1 MAKRSA
7 QRIIDERLKRQR
19 RDGYREANAKA
30 LQKAAQKAEEI
41 IEEVQFTPYRAS
53 ATTVQFTPSSAS
65 ASSHHPVPVQSNLAE
80 QVKNAK
86 DKLAKGALGIVSL
99 TGSQRKD
106 LLQKVEFGKD
116 HAEVN
121 EQWKKDQM
129 VNLFRSD
136 KTCSKGYWATHENVY
151 EKSES
156 TTERRLNGYGT
167 KLLGNI

>member
-1 MAKRSA
+1 MAKRTA
-7 QRIIDERLKRQR
+7 ERIIDERLKRQR
-19 RDGYREANAKA
+19 RRNGWRRC
-30 LQKAAQKAEEI
+30 AAQKAEKI
-41 IEEVQFTPYRAS
+41 IEEVQFTPSSAS

-65 ASSHHPVPVQSNLAE
+65 ASSHHPVPAQSNLAE

-129 VNLFRSD
+129 VSLFRSD
-136 KTCSKGYWATHENVY
+136 KTCLRGNSATHENVY

>member
-1 MAKRSA
+1 MPA
-7 QRIIDERLKRQR
+7 
-19 RDGYREANAKA
+19 
-30 LQKAAQKAEEI
+30 
-41 IEEVQFTPYRAS
+41 
-53 ATTVQFTPSSAS
+53 
-65 ASSHHPVPVQSNLAE
+65 QSNLAE

-121 EQWKKDQM
+121 EQWNKDQM
-129 VNLFRSD
+129 VSLFRSD
-136 KTCSKGYWATHENVY
+136 KTCSRGNWATHENVC

>member
-1 MAKRSA
+1 MQISSE
-7 QRIIDERLKRQR
+7 DEL
-19 RDGYREANAKA
+19 
-30 LQKAAQKAEEI
+30 
-41 IEEVQFTPYRAS
+41 
-53 ATTVQFTPSSAS
+53 AT
-65 ASSHHPVPVQSNLAE
+65 
-80 QVKNAK
+80 
-86 DKLAKGALGIVSL
+86 GALGIVSL

-106 LLQKVEFGKD
+106 LQQKVEFGKD

-129 VNLFRSD
+129 VSLFRSD
-136 KTCSKGYWATHENVY
+136 KTCKQGDWATHENVY